1 MTVHE
6 TGDAQPMQIT
16 RSFRHRITNSGR
28 RSNYREG
35 ENISLHFAKK
45 KKSDAANLAST
56 HKPHVPTDKFLPE
69 IFFTRKEGKSTCS
82 FGNAQITITIP
93 TKSGARRMR
102 DQG

>member
-35 ENISLHFAKK
+35 EKHQFTFRKK
-45 KKSDAANLAST
+45 KKTDAANLAST

-69 IFFTRKEGKSTCS
+69 MFFY
-82 FGNAQITITIP
+82 
-93 TKSGARRMR
+93 
-102 DQG
+102 

>member
-45 KKSDAANLAST
+45 KKKIRRRESSVNPQTPRPDRQISAGDFFLLEKKERA
-56 HKPHVPTDKFLPE
+56 PVPLE
-69 IFFTRKEGKSTCS
+69 M
-82 FGNAQITITIP
+82 
-93 TKSGARRMR
+93 RRSR
-102 DQG
+102 

>member
-35 ENISLHFAKK
+35 GKTSVYISQK

-69 IFFTRKEGKSTCS
+69 MFFY
-82 FGNAQITITIP
+82 
-93 TKSGARRMR
+93 
-102 DQG
+102 